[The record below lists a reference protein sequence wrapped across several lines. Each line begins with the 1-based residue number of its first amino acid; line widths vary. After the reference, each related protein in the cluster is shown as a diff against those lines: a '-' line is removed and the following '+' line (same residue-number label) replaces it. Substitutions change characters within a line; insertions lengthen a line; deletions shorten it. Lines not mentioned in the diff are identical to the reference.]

1 MLVKHDRVVETSV
14 LLDAAALGA
23 AWRRPVGEHGG
34 RRATRIDLAEP
45 FVGEVVPPLVD
56 LRAFDQIVMVFRT
69 AGGTVRP
76 TLGIELTTQTEGL
89 SAPDSFST
97 GHAPELTAEDDWA
110 RYPFP
115 WENFLIFGQG
125 ERVYPVRR
133 MALTISA
140 AAPGITLWLA
150 ELRVERRARAA
161 GPRLTDAGL
170 AAELD
175 GFDGPGLLAHLRA
188 RKQPRHAFGATPAAA
203 TDGAT
208 LAQADAI
215 CRHHINGY
223 EVGDPVNWR
232 LNPNGYLEWMHAF
245 NRQGW
250 MNTLVAA
257 YRGTGDARYVRKL
270 DELWLSWLRDNPEP
284 EGHNGGGDPAWETLS
299 VAVRGCRTWL
309 DAFFALLDDPHF
321 RDSTRIEILKSL
333 HGHAEHLLRYT
344 GHANNWLIVESR
356 LLFGLGVVFPEF
368 KRAAAWRA
376 TGLARLAHELKRQ
389 IWPDGA
395 DWELAPGYHMMAC
408 GGFLIPLELARLNA
422 IPLPEGF
429 AQRLIAT
436 FDYVAGLTRPDGTL
450 PSVNDSGGWRSRSG
464 RDYLALGAELFG
476 RPELTASPEGPFA
489 GRSRAFPD
497 AGMHVLASGTGSEA
511 LWALF
516 DGGPPGASHCHE
528 DALNVE
534 FFAYGLPCIVDP
546 GITGYLRDDWTSYY
560 RRTQAHNT
568 VLVNGAGQT
577 WARQPHDARTV
588 SARDRVQ
595 TSAGETCE
603 GLRASYDQG
612 YEGQPDGLVHTR
624 ALLFVRGRYWVVFDE
639 VRGEG
644 ARDMEARFQFV
655 PLRLVLDR
663 RRRVFRTLRQ
673 NLPNLEL
680 WPLAPAGRPKLAV
693 ATGETAP
700 VGGWVSEGEDKPAPQ
715 ARIKLTGDGAR
726 APLRLVTV
734 VLPFAQGVSSG
745 VRVRLRRTP
754 AAADRVTLEVRTAAG
769 ATETITYGWR
779 DGLFS

>member
-140 AAPGITLWLA
+140 ATPGITLWLA

-257 YRGTGDARYVRKL
+257 YRGTGDARYVRK
-270 DELWLSWLRDNPEP
+270 
-284 EGHNGGGDPAWETLS
+284 
-299 VAVRGCRTWL
+299 
-309 DAFFALLDDPHF
+309 
-321 RDSTRIEILKSL
+321 
-333 HGHAEHLLRYT
+333 
-344 GHANNWLIVESR
+344 
-356 LLFGLGVVFPEF
+356 
-368 KRAAAWRA
+368 
-376 TGLARLAHELKRQ
+376 
-389 IWPDGA
+389 
-395 DWELAPGYHMMAC
+395 
-408 GGFLIPLELARLNA
+408 
-422 IPLPEGF
+422 
-429 AQRLIAT
+429 
-436 FDYVAGLTRPDGTL
+436 
-450 PSVNDSGGWRSRSG
+450 
-464 RDYLALGAELFG
+464 
-476 RPELTASPEGPFA
+476 
-489 GRSRAFPD
+489 
-497 AGMHVLASGTGSEA
+497 
-511 LWALF
+511 
-516 DGGPPGASHCHE
+516 
-528 DALNVE
+528 
-534 FFAYGLPCIVDP
+534 
-546 GITGYLRDDWTSYY
+546 
-560 RRTQAHNT
+560 
-568 VLVNGAGQT
+568 
-577 WARQPHDARTV
+577 
-588 SARDRVQ
+588 
-595 TSAGETCE
+595 
-603 GLRASYDQG
+603 
-612 YEGQPDGLVHTR
+612 
-624 ALLFVRGRYWVVFDE
+624 
-639 VRGEG
+639 
-644 ARDMEARFQFV
+644 
-655 PLRLVLDR
+655 
-663 RRRVFRTLRQ
+663 
-673 NLPNLEL
+673 
-680 WPLAPAGRPKLAV
+680 
-693 ATGETAP
+693 
-700 VGGWVSEGEDKPAPQ
+700 
-715 ARIKLTGDGAR
+715 RIKLTGDGAR